1 MKNRRIWAVVL
12 TLILL
17 VSMLI
22 GGRPQSSGEYPL
34 GERISNS
41 GQVVAAIRGGIRR
54 HASQITVRFDYGS
67 DIFDELNEV
76 IDAWVEA
83 ALEETERPDEG
94 DYLRYQYGGYTSH
107 SSYVIRE
114 GRWYYTVEITP
125 VYYCTLRQQQEAEE
139 AFETALR
146 QINRER
152 RRDPEA
158 ARSAEAAAIRAV
170 YEYVCATVRYDKPH
184 RKNPYYHL
192 CSTSYAALVQHTATC
207 QGYCVTLYRLL
218 RACGVD
224 CRIVTGSAGEESL
237 HAWVIAR
244 VGSKWYHLDPTWD
257 AGTQDPSEF
266 RYFLVGTE
274 AFGDHIPGEKFTTD
288 EFCAACPMAEQNWR

>member
-1 MKNRRIWAVVL
+1 
-12 TLILL
+12 
-17 VSMLI
+17 MLI
-22 GGRPQSSGEYPL
+22 GRRPRNDGEYPL

-41 GQVVAAIRGGIRR
+41 GQVVSAIRGGIRR
-54 HASQITVRFDYGS
+54 HASQITIRFDYGS

-83 ALEETERPDEG
+83 ALEETDRPDEG

-139 AFETALR
+139 AFKTVLGQLKQKRLYGFRRNET
-146 QINRER
+146 E
-152 RRDPEA
+152 EA
-158 ARSAEAAAIRAV
+158 EVIGEI
-170 YEYVCATVRYDKPH
+170 YEYVCGTVRYDKPH

-218 RACGVD
+218 RECGVD

-244 VGSKWYHLDPTWD
+244 VGNAWYHLDPTWD
-257 AGTQDPSEF
+257 AGTEDPSGF
-266 RYFLVGTE
+266 RYFLAGTE
-274 AFGDHIPGEKFTTD
+274 AFSDHVPGEKFTTE
-288 EFCAACPMAEQNWR
+288 EFCTAHPLAEQNWR